1 MKAMPDFL
9 RPTRRP
15 HRLAWASCGT
25 ALLVLGVAAL
35 EARDA
40 AEALAQAER
49 AATRPLEPVP
59 PGAPPA
65 PPADPAAQ
73 RALDEALRRLERP
86 WPASFHGIEN
96 IQARG
101 LAWLSLR
108 IDERG
113 TLHLEGR
120 APDTVTALAAAQL
133 LRRQPGWHDVVLGRM
148 ESTPEGVQAFE
159 ISAAWTEARP

>member
-35 EARDA
+35 DALGA
-40 AEALAQAER
+40 AEALAQAEH
-49 AATRPLEPVP
+49 AATHAEAPVP
-59 PGAPPA
+59 PSAPPA
-65 PPADPAAQ
+65 PLADPAAQ
-73 RALDEALRRLERP
+73 RGLDEALHRLERP
-86 WPASFHGIEN
+86 WPASFQGIEN

-101 LAWLSLR
+101 LAWLALR
-108 IDERG
+108 IDEKG
-113 TLHLEGR
+113 TLHLEGQ
-120 APDTVTALAAAQL
+120 APDTVAALAAAQL
-133 LRRQPGWHDVVLGRM
+133 LRRQPGWRDVVLGRM